1 MSLLN
6 FTSMKNKILII
17 SFFSFS
23 ILLFSCSK
31 ELNTKPFDSIDQENA
46 LQTSS
51 DVEGLLVGA
60 YADIGADD
68 LYGGGVFVTA
78 DLLADY
84 DEITWS
90 GTFQGMTQINNKA
103 IPVDNIFVEGTWT
116 DAYKTIND
124 ANNVIAA
131 LPIVSEAKRDK
142 VEGEA
147 KFIRGSVYFDLVRV
161 FAKAWNDG
169 NPTVNDGVP
178 IKLTPTTEL
187 GGTADQ
193 LPRDKV
199 AAVYAQV
206 IKDLTE
212 AEALLPSSNGFFA
225 TNYAAAGMLA
235 RVYLQQGNYAAARD
249 AADRVIASGNYK
261 LTQANIDGVIEEF
274 LYTRAKAVD
283 NTTEDVFA
291 IQVTTTSGINNFQT
305 YYSEYGRGDIGLND
319 AHYQLFEADDLRLN
333 LINGNGYSA
342 KFDNL
347 YGNVHIIRL
356 AEMYLIRAEAN
367 FRLGTA
373 EGAEPV
379 EDINIIRNRAGLSSL
394 TTVTLEDILKERK
407 IELSFEGFNLHD
419 IKRLGVTTGYF
430 TDGGGLEFDA
440 PELIFPI
447 PKRDIIVNPSLTQ
460 NEGY

>member
-1 MSLLN
+1 
-6 FTSMKNKILII
+6 MKNKI
-17 SFFSFS
+17 FSFGL
-23 ILLFSCSK
+23 ILIMMLLFSCSK
-31 ELNTKPFDSIDQENA
+31 QLDTKPFNNIDQENA
-46 LQTSS
+46 LVTSS

-60 YADIGADD
+60 YGDLGADD
-68 LYGGGVFVTA
+68 LYGGGAFVTA

-84 DEITWS
+84 NEIAWS

-103 IPVDNIFVEGTWT
+103 ISVDNIFVEGTWT

-124 ANNVIAA
+124 VNNV
-131 LPIVSEAKRDK
+131 LNSLLVVSEAKRDN

-147 KFIRGSVYFDLVRV
+147 KFIRACVYFELVRL

-169 NPTVNDGVP
+169 SPAANDGVP
-178 IKLTPTTEL
+178 IKLTPTKEL
-187 GGTADQ
+187 AGAADQ

-199 AAVYAQV
+199 TAVYAQV

-212 AEALLPSSNGFFA
+212 AEALLPESNGFFA
-225 TNYAAAGMLA
+225 TTYAAAGMLA
-235 RVYLQQGNYAAARD
+235 RVYLQQGDYANARAAAN
-249 AADRVIASGNYK
+249 RVIESGYFK
-261 LTQANIDGVIEEF
+261 LTQANADGIIEEF
-274 LYTRAKAVD
+274 LYTRAKAED
-283 NTTEDVFA
+283 NTSEDVFA

-305 YYSEYGRGDIGLND
+305 FYSENGRGDISINGP
-319 AHYQLFEADDLRLN
+319 HYDLFELDDLRYN
-333 LINGNGYSA
+333 LINADGYSA
-342 KFDNL
+342 KFDNV

-367 FRLGTA
+367 FRLSTA
-373 EGAEPV
+373 VGAEPV

-394 TTVTLEDILKERK
+394 TDVTIDDILKERK

-419 IKRLGVTTGYF
+419 IKRLGVTTGYI
-430 TDGGGLEFDA
+430 TGGGGLEFDA

-447 PKRDIIVNPSLTQ
+447 PKRDIIVNPALTQ